1 MKPVQLSCNL
11 RYWIKSKDWFCH
23 KITYTGIHWMKILSL
38 QPKPHLNHCL
48 KSKLCVFKWNTDN
61 MSFESTWEWQFLEG
75 KANLYKTELEKKK
88 SKTIKPIY
96 TQTGFSWQ
104 PCFLAMRG
112 VGENCSVSIVCHFS
126 LFSPWKFQSVH
137 IPSFISQYNFFG
149 IHSHR

>member
-11 RYWIKSKDWFCH
+11 RYWIKSEDWFCH
-23 KITYTGIHWMKILSL
+23 KITYTGIHWMKILPL
-38 QPKPHLNHCL
+38 QPKPHLNHWL

-61 MSFESTWEWQFLEG
+61 MSFESMWEWQFLEG

-112 VGENCSVSIVCHFS
+112 VGELLCINRLSILPFFPMKVSVSPHPFIDFPVQF
-126 LFSPWKFQSVH
+126 LRD
-137 IPSFISQYNFFG
+137 SFT
-149 IHSHR
+149 